1 MISILIPIYNFPV
14 YDLVKQL
21 AEQAKVLGVDYEI
34 ICIDD
39 ASSQHITDNESINSI
54 ENTHYSILE
63 KNIGRSKLRNLL
75 ASKAKFPY
83 LLFID
88 TDMKLLSDQFLHH
101 YIVAAEQSDVL
112 YGGISYEEQA
122 TQKHE
127 LRLKYGQKREAIPVK
142 LRVQDPYFSVK
153 TCNLWIKKSVFDLI
167 KFNES
172 ILQYGHEDTLF
183 SIELERQQV
192 SVQHIDNPTLHLGVE
207 RSDIYLNKVEVA
219 CKSLSY
225 ISTSFLSAKEQDEI
239 RLIYFYNRLNKMG
252 LMPILSM
259 LYRVL
264 ENRIVR
270 NLISDQPNLLLLD
283 YFKLMAYSKA
293 LKS

>member
-1 MISILIPIYNFPV
+1 MISILIPIYNYPV
-14 YDLVKQL
+14 QHLVKQL
-21 AEQAKVLGVDYEI
+21 ANQAQGLGVAYEI

-39 ASSQHITDNESINSI
+39 ASTEHLTENESIRSI
-54 ENTHYSILE
+54 TNLVYEILD

-88 TDMKLLSDQFLHH
+88 TDMQVEDEQFLLR
-101 YIVAAEQSDVL
+101 YIQNYEQVDVL
-112 YGGISYEEQA
+112 YGGISYEKYPKD
-122 TQKHE
+122 KHV
-127 LRLKYGQKREAIPVK
+127 LRLKYGQKREAISVK
-142 LRVQDPYFSVK
+142 LRSQDPYFSVK

-167 KFNES
+167 KFNEN

-183 SIELERQQV
+183 SIELERHQAKV
-192 SVQHIDNPTLHLGVE
+192 KHIDNPTLHLGVE

-225 ISTSFLSAKEQDEI
+225 IANSFLSEKEQNEI
-239 RLIYFYNRLNKMG
+239 RLIYFYTRLNKMG

-259 LYRVL
+259 LYKVF

-270 NLISDQPNLLLLD
+270 NLLSEQPNLLLLD
-283 YFKLMAYSKA
+283 YFKLMAYSRA
-293 LKS
+293 LKA

>member
-1 MISILIPIYNFPV
+1 M
-14 YDLVKQL
+14 
-21 AEQAKVLGVDYEI
+21 
-34 ICIDD
+34 
-39 ASSQHITDNESINSI
+39 
-54 ENTHYSILE
+54 
-63 KNIGRSKLRNLL
+63 
-75 ASKAKFPY
+75 
-83 LLFID
+83 
-88 TDMKLLSDQFLHH
+88 
-101 YIVAAEQSDVL
+101 
-112 YGGISYEEQA
+112 
-122 TQKHE
+122 
-127 LRLKYGQKREAIPVK
+127 
-142 LRVQDPYFSVK
+142 
-153 TCNLWIKKSVFDLI
+153 I

>member
-1 MISILIPIYNFPV
+1 VISILIPIYNFPV
-14 YDLVKQL
+14 FNLVKQL
-21 AEQAKVLGVDYEI
+21 AEQAKCLGVDYEI
-34 ICIDD
+34 VCIDD
-39 ASSQHITDNESINSI
+39 ASTHHLTDNEFINSI

-75 ASKAKFPY
+75 ASKANFQY

-101 YIVAAEQSDVL
+101 YIEAAEQSDVL

-142 LRVQDPYFSVK
+142 FRVQDPYFSVK